1 MTAETIAI
9 LVLAV
14 LTETLVEYFAR
25 PILKPIPKEGKG
37 PVPILDEYPWLRY
50 MAAVVGIALCLAYR
64 VDLLAL
70 FGLLA
75 FSPFV
80 GYVVTGLV
88 VARGSNWL
96 HDFVTRWLDSAS
108 RGLGS

>member
-1 MTAETIAI
+1 MNSQAI
-9 LVLAV
+9 GILILAV

-25 PILKPIPKEGKG
+25 PLLKPKHDEDAE
-37 PVPILDEYPWLRY
+37 PVPILDEYPLLRY
-50 MAAVVGIALCLAYR
+50 AAALCAVALCLAYR

-80 GYVVTGLV
+80 GYVITGLV

-96 HDFVTRWLDSAS
+96 HDFVTKW
-108 RGLGS
+108 LGS